1 MLLKK
6 ALLKHLQLACCTNK
20 KQYYNTT
27 VGAYLRKH
35 LNSDYND
42 NEHFEWCGNFTFFV
56 NMSNPDLCYRP
67 VILAFES

>member
-1 MLLKK
+1 M
-6 ALLKHLQLACCTNK
+6 NK